1 MFCPA
6 RTNVT
11 DNVLEESGGERGGVK
26 ITVGTENIVGGLE
39 PRKKTALSSVRQRN
53 IIYLIDGFDKCRYYW
68 WILLIGREF

>member
-39 PRKKTALSSVRQRN
+39 KNRFVVGETEKYN
-53 IIYLIDGFDKCRYYW
+53 IFDR
-68 WILLIGREF
+68 WI